1 MATIINATQHN
12 ATQDQKAA
20 GVFDLETERQRE
32 LQKLLT
38 FNTLPTAR
46 EVQLRAEKIKKLI
59 DVVSREQK
67 TQNIMIA
74 GAPYLTSVLQG
85 ELQKDGYTVLYA
97 FSERVS
103 VEVEKDG
110 VVTKTNVFKH
120 VGFVEV
126 F

>member
-12 ATQDQKAA
+12 ATQDQKAV

-38 FNTLPTAR
+38 FDTLPTAR
-46 EVQLRAEKIKKLI
+46 EVQIRAEKIKKLI

-67 TQNIMIA
+67 TQHVMIA
-74 GAPYLTSVLQG
+74 GAPFLLPLLQR

-126 F
+126 S